1 MPVGIISPGITP
13 QIIFS
18 TIYDFMLVVL
28 LRSIVNVTET
38 CQVCTEGCRILRR
51 SFRHRILN
59 RDVKE
64 TVAEYAIGKRM

>member
-1 MPVGIISPGITP
+1 
-13 QIIFS
+13 
-18 TIYDFMLVVL
+18 MLVVL
-28 LRSIVNVTET
+28 LRCIVNGTET
-38 CQVCTEGCRILRR
+38 CQVGTEGCRILRR